1 VIRNQ
6 LKNRDKQ
13 FAELQEKGFPHDAR
27 VYMNMI
33 GFKII
38 VDHRGE
44 VQEVKQPTITSEDE
58 E

>member
-1 VIRNQ
+1 MIRNQ
-6 LKNRDKQ
+6 LMNRDKQ

-27 VYMNMI
+27 MYMGMI

-38 VDHRGE
+38 VDHRGDLVE
-44 VQEVKQPTITSEDE
+44 VRQPTITSEDE

>member
-1 VIRNQ
+1 M
-6 LKNRDKQ
+6 NRDKQ

-27 VYMNMI
+27 MYMGMI

-38 VDHRGE
+38 VDHRGDLVE
-44 VQEVKQPTITSEDE
+44 VRQPTITSEDE